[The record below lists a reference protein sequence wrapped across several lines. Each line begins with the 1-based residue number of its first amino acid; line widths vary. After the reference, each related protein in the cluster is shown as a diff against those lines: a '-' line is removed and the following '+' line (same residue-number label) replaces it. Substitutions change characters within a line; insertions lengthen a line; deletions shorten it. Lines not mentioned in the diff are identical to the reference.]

1 MNTFFFFGLWNESFR
16 KKHLNCTIVSGIEE
30 SRIAERPIAG
40 IQANNLKAE
49 LRERQVEWKE
59 DQFENCFWDRIH

>member
-1 MNTFFFFGLWNESFR
+1 MN
-16 KKHLNCTIVSGIEE
+16 GIEE

-59 DQFENCFWDRIH
+59 DQFENCLWDRIH